1 MSTWGDRLGVFDLE
15 TTGVDVDTS
24 RIVSACIAVLDED
37 GGVVSRWN
45 WLADPG
51 IDIPEG
57 ASAVHGITTERAQQD
72 GRQATLVIAEIVQTL
87 RVLFDSGIPVTV
99 YNAPYD
105 LSLLDRECRR
115 HGLSPLVEPGPVID
129 PLVIDK
135 AVDRYRKG
143 KRTLEVTATVYEVP
157 LDDAHDAGADAIAA
171 GRVAL
176 ALLRRYPDELDIS
189 LEDLHGRQE
198 VWHAEQA
205 ASFQEYLRS
214 KRGDDSY
221 VADPSWPLKPTID
234 TSSFV
239 DTQPIPPLP
248 PRRGNVPVLDFS
260 ATGVL
265 ALETSRGEASEADAR
280 RFTSRAERLSSE
292 PVPPTPLPSA
302 PAPSD
307 DPFLDGDD
315 GSEPAWIIEPSEVPL
330 VIVDQ
335 GEAVAVESGSGSV
348 SSESLTVTELVSS
361 FPNRDRDLPD
371 TDDTDVVDVPAE
383 HASEGGGDS
392 SWVAPDDSGAWV
404 LDDTSTPEADDAEA
418 DHSEPDDTEPD
429 DAEADGSEA
438 DGSEADGSERDDVE
452 RADFAGDE
460 PQDQTGDIELGA
472 LELGPDSDQ
481 MAASDAVGEPEDE
494 PSAPAG
500 PPQAVLRIAAAI
512 VTDPE
517 GRCLLVRKAG
527 TSAFMQPGGKLEAGE
542 SALDALAREL
552 QEELGLELDEAS
564 AEYLGVFRADAANE
578 PHTLVSAAVFALETA
593 EPVEARG
600 EIEELLWI
608 DDLDGLQLDL
618 APLTRDEL
626 LPLWFSRRTGAASF

>member
-1 MSTWGDRLGVFDLE
+1 MSMWGQRLGVFDLE

-57 ASAVHGITTERAQQD
+57 ASAVHGITTESAREHGRPAQ
-72 GRQATLVIAEIVQTL
+72 LVIAEIVQTL

-115 HGLSPLVEPGPVID
+115 HGLEPLGKLSPVID

-143 KRTLEVTATVYEVP
+143 KRTLVVTSTVYEVP

-189 LEDLHGRQE
+189 LDDLHGRQE

-221 VADPSWPLKPTID
+221 VADPSWPLKPTVD

-265 ALETSRGEASEADAR
+265 ALEASRGEASEADTR
-280 RFTSRAERLSSE
+280 RYTSRAERLASE

-302 PAPSD
+302 PPSEG
-307 DPFLDGDD
+307 PFVDSGED
-315 GSEPAWIIEPSEVPL
+315 SEPAWIVEPSEVPL
-330 VIVDQ
+330 VVVD
-335 GEAVAVESGSGSV
+335 GVEVESVPYDLDAGSV
-348 SSESLTVTELVSS
+348 NSDSMTVTELVGS
-361 FPNRDRDLPD
+361 FPSRDRDLPD
-371 TDDTDVVDVPAE
+371 TDDTDVVP
-383 HASEGGGDS
+383 GL
-392 SWVAPDDSGAWV
+392 APVDQSLVDPGLLDSGAWV
-404 LDDTSTPEADDAEA
+404 LDDGITPAFDAV
-418 DHSEPDDTEPD
+418 
-429 DAEADGSEA
+429 
-438 DGSEADGSERDDVE
+438 SERDVD
-452 RADFAGDE
+452 GDGE
-460 PQDQTGDIELGA
+460 FDSQ
-472 LELGPDSDQ
+472 ELGPDSEP
-481 MAASDAVGEPEDE
+481 MAASDAVGELDD
-494 PSAPAG
+494 APAG
-500 PPQAVLRIAAAI
+500 PPQAVLRVAAAI
-512 VTDPE
+512 VTDPD

-527 TSAFMQPGGKLEAGE
+527 TTAFMQPGGKLEAGE
-542 SALDALAREL
+542 SALDALSREL
-552 QEELGLELDEAS
+552 QEELGLELDESS

-578 PHTLVSAAVFALETA
+578 PHTIVSAAVFAFETA
-593 EPVEARG
+593 APVEARG

-608 DDLDGLQLDL
+608 DRLDGLRVDL
-618 APLTRDEL
+618 APLSRDEL
-626 LPLWFSRRTGAASF
+626 LPLWESRRSGAALF

>member
-1 MSTWGDRLGVFDLE
+1 MSMWGQRLGVFDLE

-57 ASAVHGITTERAQQD
+57 ASAVHGITTESAQEH
-72 GRQATLVIAEIVQTL
+72 GRPAQLVIAEIVQTL

-115 HGLSPLVEPGPVID
+115 HGLEPLSTLSPVID

-143 KRTLEVTATVYEVP
+143 KRTLEVTSTVYEVP

-176 ALLRRYPDELDIS
+176 ALLRRYPDELDIP
-189 LEDLHGRQE
+189 LDDLHGRQE

-205 ASFQEYLRS
+205 ASFQEYLRN

-221 VADPSWPLKPTID
+221 VADPSWPLKPTVD

-265 ALETSRGEASEADAR
+265 ALETSRGEASESDAR
-280 RFTSRAERLSSE
+280 RYTSRAERLASE
-292 PVPPTPLPSA
+292 PVPPTPQPSTS
-302 PAPSD
+302 PAAE
-307 DPFLDGDD
+307 PFDEEPLADEPLADEPFVD
-315 GSEPAWIIEPSEVPL
+315 SSEDSEPAWIIEPSDVPL
-330 VIVDQ
+330 VVVERI
-335 GEAVAVESGSGSV
+335 EVESVSSDLDSGPVDSGYVDSGSV
-348 SSESLTVTELVSS
+348 NAETLTVTELVGS
-361 FPNRDRDLPD
+361 FPSRDRDLPD
-371 TDDTDVVDVPAE
+371 TDDTDVVP
-383 HASEGGGDS
+383 GL
-392 SWVAPDDSGAWV
+392 APVDRSLVDPDLADPGLLNSGAWV
-404 LDDTSTPEADDAEA
+404 LDDGTVPTSDAVSDGDGEG
-418 DHSEPDDTEPD
+418 DGEF
-429 DAEADGSEA
+429 DA
-438 DGSEADGSERDDVE
+438 
-452 RADFAGDE
+452 
-460 PQDQTGDIELGA
+460 Q
-472 LELGPDSDQ
+472 ELGPDSEP
-481 MAASDAVGEPEDE
+481 MAASDAVGEPDE
-494 PSAPAG
+494 APPVPAG
-500 PPQAVLRIAAAI
+500 PPQAVLRVAAAI
-512 VTDPE
+512 VTDPD

-527 TSAFMQPGGKLEAGE
+527 TSSFMQPGGKLEAGE
-542 SALDALAREL
+542 SALDALSREL
-552 QEELGLELDEAS
+552 QEELGLELDESS

-578 PHTLVSAAVFALETA
+578 PHTIVSAAVFAFETA
-593 EPVEARG
+593 APVEARG

-608 DDLDGLQLDL
+608 DGLDGLQVDL
-618 APLTRDEL
+618 APLSRDEL
-626 LPLWFSRRTGAASF
+626 LPLWESRRSGAALF

>member
-1 MSTWGDRLGVFDLE
+1 MSTWGTRLGVFDLE

-24 RIVSACIAVLDED
+24 RIVSACIAVLDE
-37 GGVVSRWN
+37 GGEVVSRWN

-57 ASAVHGITTERAQQD
+57 ASAVHGITTERAQD
-72 GRQATLVIAEIVQTL
+72 EGRPATLVIAEIVQTL

-115 HGLSPLVEPGPVID
+115 HGLEPLATLSPVID

-176 ALLRRYPDELDIS
+176 ALLRKYPDDLEIS
-189 LEDLHGRQE
+189 LDDLQGRQE

-205 ASFQEYLRS
+205 ASFQEYLRN

-248 PRRGNVPVLDFS
+248 PRPGNVPVLDFS

-280 RFTSRAERLSSE
+280 RFSSR
-292 PVPPTPLPSA
+292 PPLPSE
-302 PAPSD
+302 PALFPVPSD
-307 DPFLDGDD
+307 EDPFVESVDGDD
-315 GSEPAWIIEPSEVPL
+315 DSEPAWIIEPSEVPL
-330 VIVDQ
+330 VVVDRV
-335 GEAVAVESGSGSV
+335 EVESFGEQPGSGSTG
-348 SSESLTVTELVSS
+348 SESLTVTELVGS
-361 FPNRDRDLPD
+361 FPPRERDLPD
-371 TDDTDVVDVPAE
+371 AENADPVNVDVVSVDVVSADVVE
-383 HASEGGGDS
+383 DLL
-392 SWVAPDDSGAWV
+392 DRNDSGVWV
-404 LDDTSTPEADDAEA
+404 LDLD
-418 DHSEPDDTEPD
+418 
-429 DAEADGSEA
+429 
-438 DGSEADGSERDDVE
+438 
-452 RADFAGDE
+452 
-460 PQDQTGDIELGA
+460 
-472 LELGPDSDQ
+472 PDSDAGYRVDAPEP
-481 MAASDAVGEPEDE
+481 MAAHDAVGEPEEE
-494 PSAPAG
+494 PPAAAG
-500 PPQAVLRIAAAI
+500 PPPAVMRIAAAI
-512 VTDPE
+512 VTDLE
-517 GRCLLVRKAG
+517 GRCLLVRKVG
-527 TSAFMQPGGKLEAGE
+527 TTAFMQPGGKLEAGE

-552 QEELGLELDEAS
+552 QEELGIELDEAA

-578 PHTLVSAAVFALETA
+578 PHTIVSAAVFALETSA
-593 EPVEARG
+593 VIEPHG
-600 EIEELLWI
+600 EIEELLWV
-608 DDLDGLQLDL
+608 DDADDVHVEL
-618 APLTRDEL
+618 APLTQDEL
-626 LPLWFSRRTGAASF
+626 LPLWSARRTGAPLF

>member
-1 MSTWGDRLGVFDLE
+1 MSMWGQRLGVFDLE

-57 ASAVHGITTERAQQD
+57 ASAVHGITTERAQEH
-72 GRQATLVIAEIVQTL
+72 GRPAQLVIAEIVQTL

-115 HGLSPLVEPGPVID
+115 HGLEPLGKLSPVID

-143 KRTLEVTATVYEVP
+143 KRTLEVTSTVYDVP

-189 LEDLHGRQE
+189 LDDLHGRQE

-221 VADPSWPLKPTID
+221 VADPSWPLKPTVD

-265 ALETSRGEASEADAR
+265 ALETSRSEASESDAR
-280 RFTSRAERLSSE
+280 RYTSRAERLASE

-302 PAPSD
+302 PPSE
-307 DPFLDGDD
+307 DPFVDSSED
-315 GSEPAWIIEPSEVPL
+315 SEPAWIVEPSEVPL
-330 VIVDQ
+330 VVVVD
-335 GEAVAVESGSGSV
+335 GVEVESVSYDLDASSVNAGSMNSD
-348 SSESLTVTELVSS
+348 SLTVTELVGS
-361 FPNRDRDLPD
+361 FPSRDRDLPD
-371 TDDTDVVDVPAE
+371 TDDTDVVP
-383 HASEGGGDS
+383 GL
-392 SWVAPDDSGAWV
+392 APVDRSLVDPGLVDSGAWV
-404 LDDTSTPEADDAEA
+404 LDDGITPASDAV
-418 DHSEPDDTEPD
+418 S
-429 DAEADGSEA
+429 DGEG
-438 DGSEADGSERDDVE
+438 DGHGEFDS
-452 RADFAGDE
+452 
-460 PQDQTGDIELGA
+460 QQ
-472 LELGPDSDQ
+472 LGPDSEP
-481 MAASDAVGEPEDE
+481 MAASDAVGEPDD
-494 PSAPAG
+494 APAG
-500 PPQAVLRIAAAI
+500 PPQAVLRVAAAI
-512 VTDPE
+512 VTDPD

-527 TSAFMQPGGKLEAGE
+527 TTAFMQPGGKLEAGE
-542 SALDALAREL
+542 SALDALSREL
-552 QEELGLELDEAS
+552 KEELGLELDESS

-578 PHTLVSAAVFALETA
+578 PHTIVSAAVFAFETA
-593 EPVEARG
+593 AEPRCSERSVRRRRTGTVRRQSTTAAMIASESCARCRMPLGARG
-600 EIEELLWI
+600 
-608 DDLDGLQLDL
+608 
-618 APLTRDEL
+618 TRSVRYDTTRSRCGSAQPKQQL
-626 LPLWFSRRTGAASF
+626 LPL

>member
-1 MSTWGDRLGVFDLE
+1 MSMWGQRLGVFDLE

-57 ASAVHGITTERAQQD
+57 ASAVHGITTESAREHGRPAQ
-72 GRQATLVIAEIVQTL
+72 LVIAEIVQTL

-115 HGLSPLVEPGPVID
+115 HGLEPLGKLSPVID

-143 KRTLEVTATVYEVP
+143 KRTLEVTSTVYEVP

-189 LEDLHGRQE
+189 LDDLHGRQE

-221 VADPSWPLKPTID
+221 VADPSWPLKPTVD

-265 ALETSRGEASEADAR
+265 ALEASRGEASEADTR
-280 RFTSRAERLSSE
+280 RYTSRAERLASE

-302 PAPSD
+302 PPSEG
-307 DPFLDGDD
+307 PFVDSGED
-315 GSEPAWIIEPSEVPL
+315 SEPAWIVEPSEVPL
-330 VIVDQ
+330 VVVD
-335 GEAVAVESGSGSV
+335 GVEVESVPYDLDAGSV
-348 SSESLTVTELVSS
+348 NSDSMTVTELVGS
-361 FPNRDRDLPD
+361 FPSRDRDLPD
-371 TDDTDVVDVPAE
+371 TDDTDVVP
-383 HASEGGGDS
+383 GL
-392 SWVAPDDSGAWV
+392 APVDQSLVDPGLLDSGAWV
-404 LDDTSTPEADDAEA
+404 LNDGITPAFDAV
-418 DHSEPDDTEPD
+418 
-429 DAEADGSEA
+429 
-438 DGSEADGSERDDVE
+438 SERDVD
-452 RADFAGDE
+452 GDGE
-460 PQDQTGDIELGA
+460 FDSQ
-472 LELGPDSDQ
+472 ELGPDSEP
-481 MAASDAVGEPEDE
+481 MAASDAVGELDD
-494 PSAPAG
+494 APAG
-500 PPQAVLRIAAAI
+500 PPQAVLRVAAAI
-512 VTDPE
+512 VTDPD

-527 TSAFMQPGGKLEAGE
+527 TTAFMQPGGKLEAGE
-542 SALDALAREL
+542 SALDALSREL
-552 QEELGLELDEAS
+552 QEELGLELDESS

-578 PHTLVSAAVFALETA
+578 PHTIVSAAVFAFETA
-593 EPVEARG
+593 APVEARG

-608 DDLDGLQLDL
+608 DRLDGLRVDL
-618 APLTRDEL
+618 APLSRDEL
-626 LPLWFSRRTGAASF
+626 LPLWESRRSGAALF

>member
-37 GGVVSRWN
+37 GRVVSRWD

-51 IDIPEG
+51 IEIPEG
-57 ASAVHGITTERAQQD
+57 ASAVHGITTERARD
-72 GRQATLVIAEIVQTL
+72 EGRPAALVVAEIAQTL

-105 LSLLDRECRR
+105 LTLLDRECRR
-115 HGLSPLVEPGPVID
+115 HGLEPLDGTTPVID

-143 KRTLEVTATVYEVP
+143 KRTLEVTAELYEVP

-176 ALLRRYPDELDIS
+176 ALLRRYPDDLDVG
-189 LEDLHGRQE
+189 LTDLHGRQE

-221 VADPSWPLKPTID
+221 VADPSWPVKQAGEAST
-234 TSSFV
+234 FV

-248 PRRGNVPVLDFS
+248 PRPSGNVPVLDFS

-265 ALETSRGEASEADAR
+265 ALEASRGDSPTPATPRFDSEAYRLA
-280 RFTSRAERLSSE
+280 APPVLHER
-292 PVPPTPLPSA
+292 V
-302 PAPSD
+302 D
-307 DPFLDGDD
+307 DPFVDD
-315 GSEPAWIIEPSEVPL
+315 EVDDSEPAWIVEPSEVPL
-330 VIVDQ
+330 VTV
-335 GEAVAVESGSGSV
+335 EAVSVRSVVVEVEPDEPVEPVDST
-348 SSESLTVTELVSS
+348 SEDDADT
-361 FPNRDRDLPD
+361 LP
-371 TDDTDVVDVPAE
+371 
-383 HASEGGGDS
+383 G
-392 SWVAPDDSGAWV
+392 DDSP
-404 LDDTSTPEADDAEA
+404 PEP
-418 DHSEPDDTEPD
+418 H
-429 DAEADGSEA
+429 
-438 DGSEADGSERDDVE
+438 
-452 RADFAGDE
+452 
-460 PQDQTGDIELGA
+460 
-472 LELGPDSDQ
+472 
-481 MAASDAVGEPEDE
+481 
-494 PSAPAG
+494 
-500 PPQAVLRIAAAI
+500 AVLRIAAAI
-512 VTDPE
+512 VTDPN
-517 GRCLLVRKAG
+517 GRCLLVRKTG
-527 TSAFMQPGGKLEAGE
+527 TTVFMQAGGKLESGE

-552 QEELGLELDEAS
+552 LEELGLELDESA
-564 AEYLGVFRADAANE
+564 AEYLGVFRAEAAHE

-593 EPVEARG
+593 ADLEPHG

-608 DDLDGLQLDL
+608 DRLDGISVEL

-626 LPLWFSRRTGAASF
+626 LPLWASRRAGATLF